1 MRGFY
6 CGIDC
11 LDLGGC
17 IFNFRK
23 LECQDSKN
31 FIPLYKVLTVFFFE
45 GGGGGFH
52 TELQDADT
60 ELLDLRVLHIYFY
73 DNDDKVPFGFKS
85 FVQFSP

>member
-1 MRGFY
+1 MSRFQKFHSPVQSFDG
-6 CGIDC
+6 
-11 LDLGGC
+11 
-17 IFNFRK
+17 
-23 LECQDSKN
+23 
-31 FIPLYKVLTVFFFE
+31 VFFFE